1 MQCLD
6 EDFYSMRTLEL
17 DGLYNI
23 EVLQNLGLT
32 QDEKWL
38 QLIDLYEGNVFYLK
52 DVIQLIKNVFGGKVD
67 EFLAENSLVIT
78 QAINFYLT
86 GLFNRLSPI
95 EQKIVLNISKSEQ
108 SLSRE
113 DLRQSLSLSS
123 MDLINGLQSLVQ
135 RYLIKKIEGDKVL
148 FKLSPVFKEYVN
160 YYCQL

>member
-1 MQCLD
+1 
-6 EDFYSMRTLEL
+6 MRTLEL

>member
-1 MQCLD
+1 MFNHL
-6 EDFYSMRTLEL
+6 
-17 DGLYNI
+17 
-23 EVLQNLGLT
+23 
-32 QDEKWL
+32 
-38 QLIDLYEGNVFYLK
+38 
-52 DVIQLIKNVFGGKVD
+52 LIKNVFGGKVD